1 MPRRFLSSPRNS
13 FKRKTK
19 NSLSFSLEAS
29 LVPQME
35 WGPMLSSMVT
45 ISFDGVSALVAETGN
60 PRIRNMIITTA
71 SVTTLAGTT
80 TGSFYKWNWNQLQI

>member
-1 MPRRFLSSPRNS
+1 MGTNAQFN
-13 FKRKTK
+13 
-19 NSLSFSLEAS
+19 
-29 LVPQME
+29 
-35 WGPMLSSMVT
+35 GPCTVT

-60 PRIRNMIITTA
+60 PVITTA